1 MNIKENKNYDKHF
14 FPIIYD
20 YQIFQAQ
27 RFGGI
32 SRYFCEIIRR
42 LHCEY
47 KIAIRFSLNYYI
59 TKWQLNDKQIA
70 FPRFL
75 YKYFSSFF
83 RRRNYHFA
91 KKILKSDNKF
101 LFHPTYYDSYFLKYI
116 GGNPYVVTVHDMVH
130 EKFAHIYPSP
140 KSFREQKAKVI
151 KGATRIIAIS
161 ENTKKDIIEILGV
174 APEKIDVVYHG
185 TSMKPFS
192 GEYQLKLPNKYLLYV
207 GDRAAYKN
215 FQRFIEVF
223 SELHKQDPELYLVYT
238 GNKLEES
245 EIKQL
250 PLGIEKYTIHVK
262 ASDKALSELYTRA
275 LLFVYPS
282 LYEGF
287 GIPILEAYA
296 CHCPIAI
303 SDTSC
308 FPEVAGEAAAY
319 FDPYSKESMYR
330 TILKVIYDKENRQR
344 LIELGNTRLKRYSW
358 EKAALETQKTYQKA
372 IEESISSSNPTVKK
386 SKSTEYST
394 TEVTSKSNILPL
406 RTS

>member
-1 MNIKENKNYDKHF
+1 
-14 FPIIYD
+14 
-20 YQIFQAQ
+20 
-27 RFGGI
+27 
-32 SRYFCEIIRR
+32 
-42 LHCEY
+42 
-47 KIAIRFSLNYYI
+47 
-59 TKWQLNDKQIA
+59 
-70 FPRFL
+70 
-75 YKYFSSFF
+75 
-83 RRRNYHFA
+83 
-91 KKILKSDNKF
+91 
-101 LFHPTYYDSYFLKYI
+101 
-116 GGNPYVVTVHDMVH
+116 MVH